1 MENFFMSTNLFYIT
15 EDSINEYISHL
26 KDEERSPATI
36 EKYSHII
43 YSFKNFLN
51 GAEVTKQAAIEW
63 ENNLCE
69 THKKTS
75 INAMLV
81 ALNGFFK
88 YFGLK
93 ISMKLLKIQRNTFI
107 SKDKILT
114 HGDYERLVNA
124 AKCKNDEQ
132 LTLLIQTLGST
143 GIRVSELKFITVEAA
158 LNGKTEVTNKSKT
171 RIVFICKELKRL
183 LMEYARK
190 RGITSGSIFI
200 TRNGKC
206 LDRSNIWRKVKNLSN
221 IAKVEKSKLFTHN
234 FRKMF
239 AKRFYAKSKD
249 LSKLA
254 DVLGHSNI
262 NTTRLYIME
271 SGEEHLKIIE
281 SLKLVI

>member
-1 MENFFMSTNLFYIT
+1 M
-15 EDSINEYISHL
+15 SINQFILSEDKVSEYISYL
-26 KDEERSPATI
+26 KDEERASATI
-36 EKYSHII
+36 EKYSRII
-43 YSFKNFLN
+43 YNFKNFLD

-63 ENNLCE
+63 ENSLCE

-81 ALNGFFK
+81 AINGFFK

-93 ISMKLLKIQRNTFI
+93 ITMKLLKIQRNTFI

-114 HGDYERLVNA
+114 QGDYERLINA
-124 AKCKNDEQ
+124 AKVKHDEQ
-132 LTLLIQTLGST
+132 LALLMQTLGST
-143 GIRVSELKFITVEAA
+143 GMRVSELKFVTVEAV
-158 LNGKTEVTNKSKT
+158 LNGKAEVTNKSKT
-171 RIVFICKELKRL
+171 RIIFICKDLKKL
-183 LMEYARK
+183 LLEYAK
-190 RGITSGSIFI
+190 KKGITSGSIFV
-200 TRNGKC
+200 TRNGKQ
-206 LDRSNIWRKVKNLSN
+206 LDRSNIWRRIKNLGG

-239 AKRFYAKSKD
+239 AKRFYSKSKD

-254 DVLGHSNI
+254 DILGHSNI

-271 SGEEHLKIIE
+271 SGDEHLKIIE